1 MINLTA
7 LNSIKTANNISN
19 TQFNG
24 FRKNLYVQKPDTFE
38 RTCPV
43 NFTGCS
49 NRNKQ
54 YEKTTDA
61 LKTIGQN
68 AQLSLDGHLASEGWA
83 GKVAD
88 KVGVLWN
95 SKNRAALVQE
105 DINKYNQQIDELKES
120 IKEKK
125 FPEKFQEV
133 FGVEYHHANIV
144 KYNKK
149 VKQFKL
155 AVTTKAMSDIVSE
168 KLSDDLKTFE
178 KNDGKLKDI
187 VETKINSFAITGT
200 NPMYQAVTPKEE
212 IFESMEKSLISI
224 VGSKENLDKTLKN
237 SGMNTEKMSMEEKYS
252 AYGVMAEFL
261 DKTLKDTA
269 KHICKDKTI
278 EQLQKEYDDSY
289 EKAYGHTNDIQ
300 ERVDKYNRSQEIGAA
315 AVRGA
320 TRSALSALVLL
331 AAPGAGFA
339 NIVAKSATT
348 LGIKVLVDGS
358 DKLTNDIEGSLDAKN
373 FKKLV
378 RSASISGA
386 EKLASGVLGS
396 VVPGFDTGY
405 EFLDEV
411 LEQSKSVVS
420 DTALGLVSE
429 KMKKGK
435 WATNQIVPR
444 MLISF
449 VFKNISPND
458 DVIKELLSMTKGGLN
473 QAMKYST
480 RDRDVVKAF
489 MEGTKQ
495 ALNEIDAK
503 DKKSLEELRTM
514 SKENPEQFLT
524 VMMSTLEQM
533 MDENVKNNN
542 DVE

>member
-95 SKNRAALVQE
+95 SKNRAVLVQE
-105 DINKYNQQIDELKES
+105 DINKYNQQIDELKAS

-168 KLSDDLKTFE
+168 KLSNDLKTFE

-224 VGSKENLDKTLKN
+224 VGSKENLDTTLKN

-269 KHICKDKTI
+269 KHLCKDKTI

-533 MDENVKNNN
+533 MNENVKNNN

>member
-95 SKNRAALVQE
+95 SKNRAVLVQE
-105 DINKYNQQIDELKES
+105 DINKYNQQIDELKAS

-168 KLSDDLKTFE
+168 KLSNDLKTFE

-200 NPMYQAVTPKEE
+200 NPMYQAVTSKEE

-224 VGSKENLDKTLKN
+224 VGSKENLDTTLKN

-533 MDENVKNNN
+533 MNENVKNNN

>member
-105 DINKYNQQIDELKES
+105 DINKYNQQIDELKAS

-533 MDENVKNNN
+533 MNENVKNND

>member
-7 LNSIKTANNISN
+7 LSSIKTANNISN
-19 TQFNG
+19 TQFNE

-54 YEKTTDA
+54 YEKTTNA

-68 AQLSLDGHLASEGWA
+68 AQLSLNGHLASEGWA

-88 KVGVLWN
+88 KIGILWN
-95 SKNRAALVQE
+95 SKNRAVLVQE
-105 DINKYNQQIDELKES
+105 DINKYNQQIDELKTS
-120 IKEKK
+120 IKEKN

-133 FGVEYHHANIV
+133 FGVEYHHASIM

-168 KLSDDLKTFE
+168 KLSDDLKIFE

-187 VETKINSFAITGT
+187 VETKVNSFAITGT

-212 IFESMEKSLISI
+212 IFENMEKSLISI
-224 VGSKENLDKTLKN
+224 VGSKENLDNTLKN

-261 DKTLKDTA
+261 DKTLKDTS
-269 KHICKDKTI
+269 KHICKNKTI

-300 ERVDKYNRSQEIGAA
+300 KRVDKYNRSQEIGAA

-331 AAPGAGFA
+331 VAPGAGFA
-339 NIVAKSATT
+339 NIVTKSATT

-358 DKLTNDIEGSLDAKN
+358 DKLTNDIEGSLNAKN

-386 EKLASGVLGS
+386 EKLASGMLGS

-489 MEGTKQ
+489 LEGTKQ

-533 MDENVKNNN
+533 MDENIKNN
-542 DVE
+542 DDAE

>member
-1 MINLTA
+1 MINFTA
-7 LNSIKTANNISN
+7 LNSIKTAKSITN
-19 TQFNG
+19 TQSNG
-24 FRKNLYVQKPDTFE
+24 FRYSAYIQKPDTFE

-43 NFTGCS
+43 NFTGSS
-49 NRNKQ
+49 NRTKQ
-54 YEKTTDA
+54 YNKTADA

-68 AQLSLDGHLASEGWA
+68 AQLSLDGQLAQEGWA

-88 KVGVLWN
+88 AVSVLWN
-95 SKNRAALVQE
+95 SKNRAVLVQK
-105 DINKYNQQIDELKES
+105 DIDKYNQQIDELKAS

-125 FPEKFQEV
+125 FPEKFQEI
-133 FGVEYHHANIV
+133 FGVEYHNANIV

-155 AVTTKAMSDIVSE
+155 AVTTKAMSDIISE
-168 KLSDDLKTFE
+168 KLSGDLKQFKE
-178 KNDGKLKDI
+178 NGGKLQDK
-187 VETKINSFAITGT
+187 VEKKVNPYAMTGSVPFLYHT
-200 NPMYQAVTPKEE
+200 TSKEQ
-212 IFESMEKSLISI
+212 IFESMENSLVAI
-224 VGSKENLDKTLKN
+224 VGSKESLTNTLKS
-237 SGMNTEKMSMEEKYS
+237 SGMDTEKMSMEEKYH
-252 AYGVMAEFL
+252 AYGIMAEFL
-261 DKTLKDTA
+261 DQTMKDTA
-269 KHICKDKTI
+269 KNVCKGKTI
-278 EQLQKEYDDSY
+278 AELQKEYDESY

-331 AAPGAGFA
+331 AAPQAGFA
-339 NIVAKSATT
+339 KIVAQSATT

-358 DKLTNDIEGSLDAKN
+358 DKLSSDVEGALDSKN

-378 RSASISGA
+378 HSASISGA

-396 VVPGFDTGY
+396 VIPGFDTGY

-411 LEQSKSVVS
+411 LDQTKAVAS
-420 DTALGLVSE
+420 DTVLGLASE
-429 KMKKGK
+429 KLKKGK

-449 VFKNISPND
+449 VFRNISPND
-458 DVIKELLSMTKGGLN
+458 DVIKELLSVTKGSVN

-495 ALNEIDAK
+495 ALSKIDVK
-503 DKKSLEELRTM
+503 DKKSLEEMKKL
-514 SKENPEQFLT
+514 SQENPEQFLT
-524 VMMSTLEQM
+524 IMMSTLEQM
-533 MDENVKNNN
+533 IDENSKENN
-542 DVE
+542 D